1 MGEGGCREIRCGPF
15 RGGGISRAK
24 DIFDSA
30 VSHPMPQCSKQVARI
45 RHLTRC
51 GLGVCG
57 KVRGR
62 VCVRLEVCVWRVWR
76 VCVEGVEGVV
86 AGGWLVK
93 RGQSSVEV
101 RVN

>member
-1 MGEGGCREIRCGPF
+1 M
-15 RGGGISRAK
+15 
-24 DIFDSA
+24 
-30 VSHPMPQCSKQVARI
+30 
-45 RHLTRC
+45 
-51 GLGVCG
+51 CG